1 VFRSR
6 EREREREREASG
18 AGEGRGENEVSFVS
32 SCLVFAVG
40 TLSKKQSICL
50 LFSRLDAKL
59 PGEPD

>member
-6 EREREREREASG
+6 ERERERERPVARG
-18 AGEGRGENEVSFVS
+18 KGERKTKFL
-32 SCLVFAVG
+32 SCLLVLCFSAG
-40 TLSKKQSICL
+40 TLSKNQSICL